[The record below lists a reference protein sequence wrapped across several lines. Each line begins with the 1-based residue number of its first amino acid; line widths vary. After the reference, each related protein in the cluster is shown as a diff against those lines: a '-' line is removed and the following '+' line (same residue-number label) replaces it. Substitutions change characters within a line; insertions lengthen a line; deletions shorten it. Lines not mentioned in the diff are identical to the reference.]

1 MVLDSPKW
9 SIVVLMVTVMLEDIL
24 KLSRGTGLGH
34 SFAHALAVVHPHNII
49 LFSFQFKRNWLGHIL
64 MLMLMLLLMLI
75 LMLMLMLLPIL
86 MLNLFFFQF
95 KRNRVGQNCSSCS

>member
-34 SFAHALAVVHPHNII
+34 SVAHALAVVHPHNII

-64 MLMLMLLLMLI
+64 MLMLMLMLLLKLI

-95 KRNRVGQNCSSCS
+95 KRNRAGQKL